1 MVADQIWICCVT
13 VWVGLTG
20 GIGSGKSAAADLFV
34 QLGICVIDADAI
46 SRQLT
51 AYQGVALP
59 AIQAA
64 FGEQAVFE
72 QQLNRDYVRDLIFK
86 RPEAKAELEA
96 ILHPLILKTILQ
108 QQAAVDAVYGLVD
121 IPLLT
126 ELPQFRNLVQRVLVI
141 DAPET
146 LQVERVMARNGLSRA
161 QIESIMAQQA
171 TRAERMAIA
180 DEVILNDGDLH
191 HLELQVL
198 KCHKHYLQTFGT
210 V

>member
-72 QQLNRDYVRDLIFK
+72 QQLNFK

-126 ELPQFRNLVQRVLVI
+126 ELPQFRDLVQRVLVI

-146 LQVERVMARNGLSRA
+146 LQVDRVMARNGLSRA
-161 QIESIMAQQA
+161 QIASIMAQQA
-171 TRAERMAIA
+171 TREERLAIA

>member
-1 MVADQIWICCVT
+1 MTA
-13 VWVGLTG
+13 WVGLTG

-34 QLGICVIDADAI
+34 QLGISVIDADAI

-51 AYQGVALP
+51 AYQGVALS
-59 AIQAA
+59 AVQAA

-72 QQLNRDYVRDLIFK
+72 QQLNRNYVRDLIFK

-126 ELPQFRNLVQRVLVI
+126 ELPQFRDLVKRVLVI
-141 DAPET
+141 DAPEN
-146 LQVERVMARNGLSRA
+146 LQVDRVMARNGLSRA
-161 QIESIMAQQA
+161 QIASIMAQQA
-171 TRAERMAIA
+171 TRAERLAIA